1 MVGLATHFNTFPCFY
16 FIIFWLEAGA
26 RRGPVLYFCL
36 LSSFVHSFTHM
47 SDVAV
52 RCSCGK
58 DAGTHCLKEPKL
70 CGNCCWPRCAE
81 DSHGSGR
88 RGTKRGSAGNK
99 SAKDKRRTYR
109 NESWMDASLIADVVQ
124 ANPETMGYVRRSGYT
139 IAQLTHKL
147 WYLLQQPVGETFVS
161 LELINKFPPN
171 ASTCS
176 STRVEIAVS
185 AMSTSRSTSRTST
198 ATGSST
204 QCPRRSSS
212 SSTIGARRV
221 QRGDA
226 CSIGVTLWSWIST
239 IRASHTCALRGG
251 TTSIA
256 RSAYALEAGQVTP
269 LRALSKTALLT
280 WSTGS
285 ANPSISSTSCRATAD
300 SATWVQRYPFAIR
313 LTLSTLTTDCD
324 LRPNTLTASC
334 RLGTRLT
341 PSTSQL
347 NILRRSRS
355 SETHS
360 ILRRRLRNI
369 ELACGGRTHQPR
381 IRNRVYRSV
390 FAPTLEVGIGD
401 GVYDS

>member
-1 MVGLATHFNTFPCFY
+1 MVGLATHFNAFPCFY

-58 DAGTHCLKEPKL
+58 NAGTHCLKEPKL

-161 LELINKFPPN
+161 LELINKFPPRVLGVLEESLGPDSRDDSDMAM
-171 ASTCS
+171 AS
-176 STRVEIAVS
+176 E
-185 AMSTSRSTSRTST
+185 
-198 ATGSST
+198 
-204 QCPRRSSS
+204 PRDHVL
-212 SSTIGARRV
+212 AE
-221 QRGDA
+221 
-226 CSIGVTLWSWIST
+226 LEPISKED
-239 IRASHTCALRGG
+239 SHM
-251 TTSIA
+251 
-256 RSAYALEAGQVTP
+256 VM
-269 LRALSKTALLT
+269 
-280 WSTGS
+280 
-285 ANPSISSTSCRATAD
+285 PSEPEKL
-300 SATWVQRYPFAIR
+300 V
-313 LTLSTLTTDCD
+313 
-324 LRPNTLTASC
+324 
-334 RLGTRLT
+334 
-341 PSTSQL
+341 
-347 NILRRSRS
+347 
-355 SETHS
+355 
-360 ILRRRLRNI
+360 
-369 ELACGGRTHQPR
+369 
-381 IRNRVYRSV
+381 
-390 FAPTLEVGIGD
+390 
-401 GVYDS
+401 